1 MSTLKDHVIS
11 VPPEWYYTSVPMNV
25 LKTILTNSLKH
36 RIKKKRDPASMNLF
50 LNDPKAKE
58 KGCNIA
64 IVVDWDVSG
73 LLIYLKVKKII
84 PSLKRIGVDFRTLEK
99 LGLRVEDVEEKY
111 NANENNHFDAVK
123 RELKEAIQEI
133 QRRTHRSKQE
143 DSEYLEEIA
152 YLASHLD
159 YLEQKRIEINSI
171 TALLNDNAKFWSF
184 IENDIRD
191 AFKDRLFTRSAR
203 IPEYVTP
210 DLLQELNNIV
220 EKDGKAAFKLR
231 REELQEKLDHNKIRG
246 FLFDRTNQVKPDYDM
261 GDYDAAIEGQS
272 KKIIESNFKVKS
284 ALEKIG
290 PVVKQLKEEEGRQG
304 GG

>member
-1 MSTLKDHVIS
+1 VHVQ
-11 VPPEWYYTSVPMNV
+11 
-25 LKTILTNSLKH
+25 
-36 RIKKKRDPASMNLF
+36 
-50 LNDPKAKE
+50 
-58 KGCNIA
+58 
-64 IVVDWDVSG
+64 
-73 LLIYLKVKKII
+73 
-84 PSLKRIGVDFRTLEK
+84 
-99 LGLRVEDVEEKY
+99 DVEERY

-123 RELKEAIQEI
+123 RELKQAVQEI
-133 QRRTHRSKQE
+133 QIRTHRSRQALPE
-143 DSEYLEEIA
+143 DTEYLEEIA

-191 AFKDRLFTRSAR
+191 AFEDRLFTRSTR

-220 EKDGKAAFKLR
+220 EKDGKAAFKPR
-231 REELQEKLDHNKIRG
+231 REELQEKLDHNNIRG
-246 FLFDRTNQVKPDYDM
+246 FLFERTNQVKPDYDM
-261 GDYDAAIEGQS
+261 GYYDAAIEVQS

-290 PVVKQLKEEEGRQG
+290 PVVKQLKEEGMQG
-304 GG
+304 GDSQNGA